1 MYTAQAKDLKEEMF
15 ELVDLLKTE
24 KTLTTYQKYKIA
36 LGMQQNR
43 LYMEAHVLGTGNP
56 SALEKLGIILEN
68 KS

>member
-1 MYTAQAKDLKEEMF
+1 
-15 ELVDLLKTE
+15 
-24 KTLTTYQKYKIA
+24 
-36 LGMQQNR
+36 MQQNR